1 MMGSRH
7 QNQNQHARLK
17 QLSKLADTFVLF
29 LLVIFFLGFLAFDYE
44 VFGLHEQ
51 IIAIPHEMEIYFEF
65 VPWIIFIVLVF
76 DLILKYLI
84 VEKNLKI
91 FFQHY
96 WLDVVMAA
104 LIPILLP
111 LKFMKMTLKPFKII
125 KTSKF
130 GYKANQKIG
139 KLREHFLPTTNHRLI
154 DEFLICNFVALSL
167 VIVRN

>member
-1 MMGSRH
+1 MGSKH
-7 QNQNQHARLK
+7 QNQHAKLK
-17 QLSKLADTFVLF
+17 KISKFADTSVLF

-44 VFGLHEQ
+44 IFGLHEQ
-51 IIAIPHEMEIYFEF
+51 IIAIPHQMEVYFEL

-76 DLILKYLI
+76 DLFLKYLI
-84 VEKNLKI
+84 VDKNLKI

-96 WLDVVMAA
+96 WFDIVMAS

-125 KTSKF
+125 KTGKF

-139 KLREHFLPTTNHRLI
+139 KLREHFFTN
-154 DEFLICNFVALSL
+154 DKS
-167 VIVRN
+167 

>member
-1 MMGSRH
+1 MGSKH
-7 QNQNQHARLK
+7 TDHHVKLK
-17 QLSKLADTFVLF
+17 KLSKFADISVLI

-44 VFGLHEQ
+44 IFGLHEQ
-51 IIAIPHEMEIYFEF
+51 IITIPHDMEVYFEF

-76 DLILKYLI
+76 DLFLKYLI

-104 LIPILLP
+104 LILILLP
-111 LKFMKMTLKPFKII
+111 LKFMKMTVKSFEII
-125 KTSKF
+125 KTGKF

-139 KLREHFLPTTNHRLI
+139 KIRQHFFTWDKTK
-154 DEFLICNFVALSL
+154 DG
-167 VIVRN
+167 

>member
-1 MMGSRH
+1 MGSKH
-7 QNQNQHARLK
+7 TDHHVKLK
-17 QLSKLADTFVLF
+17 KLSKFADISVLI

-44 VFGLHEQ
+44 IFGLHEQ
-51 IIAIPHEMEIYFEF
+51 IITIPHDMEVYFEF

-76 DLILKYLI
+76 DLFLKYLI

-111 LKFMKMTLKPFKII
+111 LKFMKMTVKSFKII
-125 KTSKF
+125 KTGKF

-139 KLREHFLPTTNHRLI
+139 KIRQHFFTWDKTK
-154 DEFLICNFVALSL
+154 DG
-167 VIVRN
+167 

>member
-1 MMGSRH
+1 MGSKH
-7 QNQNQHARLK
+7 TDHHVKLK
-17 QLSKLADTFVLF
+17 KLSKFADISVLI

-44 VFGLHEQ
+44 IFGLHEQ
-51 IIAIPHEMEIYFEF
+51 IITIPHEMEVYFEF

-76 DLILKYLI
+76 DLFLKYLI

-111 LKFMKMTLKPFKII
+111 LKFMKMTVKSFEII
-125 KTSKF
+125 KTGKF

-139 KLREHFLPTTNHRLI
+139 KIRQHFFTWDKTK
-154 DEFLICNFVALSL
+154 DG
-167 VIVRN
+167 

>member
-1 MMGSRH
+1 MGSKH
-7 QNQNQHARLK
+7 TNHHAKLK
-17 QLSKLADTFVLF
+17 NLSKFADISVLI

-44 VFGLHEQ
+44 IFGLHEQ
-51 IIAIPHEMEIYFEF
+51 IITIPHDMEVYFEF

-76 DLILKYLI
+76 DLFLKYLI
-84 VEKNLKI
+84 VEKNLKV

-111 LKFMKMTLKPFKII
+111 LKFMKMTVKSFKII
-125 KTSKF
+125 KTGKF

-139 KLREHFLPTTNHRLI
+139 KIRQHFFTWDKTK
-154 DEFLICNFVALSL
+154 DG
-167 VIVRN
+167 

>member
-1 MMGSRH
+1 MGSKH
-7 QNQNQHARLK
+7 TNHHVKLK
-17 QLSKLADTFVLF
+17 KLSKFADISVLI

-44 VFGLHEQ
+44 IFGLHEQ
-51 IIAIPHEMEIYFEF
+51 IITIPHDMEVYFEF

-76 DLILKYLI
+76 DLFLKYLI

-104 LIPILLP
+104 LILILLP
-111 LKFMKMTLKPFKII
+111 LKFMKMTVKSFEII
-125 KTSKF
+125 KTGKF

-139 KLREHFLPTTNHRLI
+139 KIRQHFFTWDKTK
-154 DEFLICNFVALSL
+154 DG
-167 VIVRN
+167 

>member
-1 MMGSRH
+1 MGSKH
-7 QNQNQHARLK
+7 PNQHARLK
-17 QLSKLADTFVLF
+17 KLSKFADTSVLI

-44 VFGLHEQ
+44 IFGLHEQ
-51 IIAIPHEMEIYFEF
+51 IITIPHELEVYFEF

-76 DLILKYLI
+76 DLFLKYLI

-111 LKFMKMTLKPFKII
+111 LKFMKMTVKSFKII
-125 KTSKF
+125 KTGKF

-139 KLREHFLPTTNHRLI
+139 KIRQHFFTGDKTK
-154 DEFLICNFVALSL
+154 DG
-167 VIVRN
+167 

>member
-1 MMGSRH
+1 MGSKH
-7 QNQNQHARLK
+7 TDHHVKLK
-17 QLSKLADTFVLF
+17 KLSKFADISVLI

-44 VFGLHEQ
+44 IFGLHEQ
-51 IIAIPHEMEIYFEF
+51 IITIPHDMEVYFEF

-76 DLILKYLI
+76 DLFLKYLI

-111 LKFMKMTLKPFKII
+111 LKFMNMTVKSFKII
-125 KTSKF
+125 KTGKF

-139 KLREHFLPTTNHRLI
+139 KIRQHFFTWDKTK
-154 DEFLICNFVALSL
+154 DG
-167 VIVRN
+167 

>member
-1 MMGSRH
+1 MGSKDTNH
-7 QNQNQHARLK
+7 HAKLK
-17 QLSKLADTFVLF
+17 KLSKFADISVLI

-44 VFGLHEQ
+44 IFGLHEQ
-51 IIAIPHEMEIYFEF
+51 IITIPHEMEVYFEF

-76 DLILKYLI
+76 DLFLKYLI

-111 LKFMKMTLKPFKII
+111 LKFMKMTVKSFKII
-125 KTSKF
+125 KTGKF

-139 KLREHFLPTTNHRLI
+139 KIRQHFFTWDKTK
-154 DEFLICNFVALSL
+154 DG
-167 VIVRN
+167 

>member
-1 MMGSRH
+1 MGSKHTDHRVK
-7 QNQNQHARLK
+7 LK
-17 QLSKLADTFVLF
+17 KLSKFADISVLI

-44 VFGLHEQ
+44 IFGLHEQ
-51 IIAIPHEMEIYFEF
+51 IITIPHEMEVYFEF

-76 DLILKYLI
+76 DLFLKYLI

-111 LKFMKMTLKPFKII
+111 LKFMKMTVKSFKII
-125 KTSKF
+125 KTGKF

-139 KLREHFLPTTNHRLI
+139 KIRQHFFTWDKTK
-154 DEFLICNFVALSL
+154 DG
-167 VIVRN
+167 

>member
-1 MMGSRH
+1 MGSKH
-7 QNQNQHARLK
+7 TNHHAKLK
-17 QLSKLADTFVLF
+17 KLSKFADISVLI

-44 VFGLHEQ
+44 IFGLHEQ
-51 IIAIPHEMEIYFEF
+51 IITIPHDMEVYFEF

-76 DLILKYLI
+76 DLFLKYLI

-91 FFQHY
+91 FFQNY

-111 LKFMKMTLKPFKII
+111 LKFMKMTVKSFKII
-125 KTSKF
+125 KTGKF

-139 KLREHFLPTTNHRLI
+139 KIRQHFFTWDKTK
-154 DEFLICNFVALSL
+154 DG
-167 VIVRN
+167 

>member
-1 MMGSRH
+1 MGSKH
-7 QNQNQHARLK
+7 TNHNAKLK
-17 QLSKLADTFVLF
+17 RLSKFADTSVLI

-44 VFGLHEQ
+44 IFGLHEQ
-51 IIAIPHEMEIYFEF
+51 IITIPHEMEVYFEF

-76 DLILKYLI
+76 DLFLKYLI

-111 LKFMKMTLKPFKII
+111 LKFMKMTVKSVKII
-125 KTSKF
+125 KTGKF
-130 GYKANQKIG
+130 GYKANQRIG
-139 KLREHFLPTTNHRLI
+139 KIRQHFFTWDKTK
-154 DEFLICNFVALSL
+154 DG
-167 VIVRN
+167 

>member
-1 MMGSRH
+1 MGSKH
-7 QNQNQHARLK
+7 TNHHAKLQK
-17 QLSKLADTFVLF
+17 LSKFADISVLI

-44 VFGLHEQ
+44 IFGLHEQ
-51 IIAIPHEMEIYFEF
+51 IITIPHEMEVYFEF

-76 DLILKYLI
+76 DLFLKYLI

-96 WLDVVMAA
+96 WLDVLMAA

-111 LKFMKMTLKPFKII
+111 LKFMKMTVKSFKII
-125 KTSKF
+125 KTGKF

-139 KLREHFLPTTNHRLI
+139 KIRQHFFSWDKTK
-154 DEFLICNFVALSL
+154 DG
-167 VIVRN
+167 

>member
-1 MMGSRH
+1 MGSKH
-7 QNQNQHARLK
+7 TNHHVKLK
-17 QLSKLADTFVLF
+17 KLSKFADISVLI

-44 VFGLHEQ
+44 IFGLHEQ
-51 IIAIPHEMEIYFEF
+51 IITIPHEMEVYFEF

-76 DLILKYLI
+76 DLFLKYLI

-111 LKFMKMTLKPFKII
+111 LKFMKMTVKSFKII
-125 KTSKF
+125 KTGKF

-139 KLREHFLPTTNHRLI
+139 KMRQHFFTWDKTK
-154 DEFLICNFVALSL
+154 DG
-167 VIVRN
+167 

>member
-1 MMGSRH
+1 MGSKH
-7 QNQNQHARLK
+7 PNQHTRLK
-17 QLSKLADTFVLF
+17 KVSKFADTSVLI

-44 VFGLHEQ
+44 IFGLHEQ
-51 IIAIPHEMEIYFEF
+51 IITIPHEMEVYFEF

-76 DLILKYLI
+76 DLFLKYLI

-111 LKFMKMTLKPFKII
+111 LKFMKMTVKSFKII
-125 KTSKF
+125 KTGKF

-139 KLREHFLPTTNHRLI
+139 KIRQHFFTGDKTK
-154 DEFLICNFVALSL
+154 DG
-167 VIVRN
+167 

>member
-1 MMGSRH
+1 MGSKH
-7 QNQNQHARLK
+7 QNQHVKLK
-17 QLSKLADTFVLF
+17 KLSKFADISVLF
-29 LLVIFFLGFLAFDYE
+29 LLAIFFIGFLAFDYE
-44 VFGLHEQ
+44 IFGLHEQ
-51 IIAIPHEMEIYFEF
+51 IIVIPHEMEIYFEL
-65 VPWIIFIVLVF
+65 VPWIIFMVLVF
-76 DLILKYLI
+76 DLFLKYLI

-96 WLDVVMAA
+96 WFDIVMAA

-139 KLREHFLPTTNHRLI
+139 KLREHFFT
-154 DEFLICNFVALSL
+154 DDKS
-167 VIVRN
+167 

>member
-1 MMGSRH
+1 MDNSNSPYGIKNTNH
-7 QNQNQHARLK
+7 HAKLK
-17 QLSKLADTFVLF
+17 KLSKFADISVLI

-44 VFGLHEQ
+44 IFGLHEQ
-51 IIAIPHEMEIYFEF
+51 IITIPHDMEVYFEF

-76 DLILKYLI
+76 DLFLKYLI

-91 FFQHY
+91 FFQNY

-111 LKFMKMTLKPFKII
+111 LKFMKMTVKSFKII
-125 KTSKF
+125 KTGKF

-139 KLREHFLPTTNHRLI
+139 KIRQHFFTWDKTK
-154 DEFLICNFVALSL
+154 DG
-167 VIVRN
+167 

>member
-1 MMGSRH
+1 MGSKH
-7 QNQNQHARLK
+7 QNQHAKLK
-17 QLSKLADTFVLF
+17 KISKFADISVLF
-29 LLVIFFLGFLAFDYE
+29 LLAIFFIGFLAFDYE
-44 VFGLHEQ
+44 IFGLHEQ
-51 IIAIPHEMEIYFEF
+51 IIVIPHEMEIYFEL
-65 VPWIIFIVLVF
+65 VPWIIFMVLIF
-76 DLILKYLI
+76 DLFLKYLI

-96 WLDVVMAA
+96 WFDIVMAE

-139 KLREHFLPTTNHRLI
+139 KLREHFFTN
-154 DEFLICNFVALSL
+154 DES
-167 VIVRN
+167 

>member
-1 MMGSRH
+1 MGSKH
-7 QNQNQHARLK
+7 TDHHVKLK
-17 QLSKLADTFVLF
+17 KLSKFADISVLI

-44 VFGLHEQ
+44 IFGLHEQ
-51 IIAIPHEMEIYFEF
+51 IITIPHEMEVYFEF

-76 DLILKYLI
+76 DLFLKYLI
-84 VEKNLKI
+84 VEKNLKV

-111 LKFMKMTLKPFKII
+111 LKFMKMTVKSFKII
-125 KTSKF
+125 KTGKF

-139 KLREHFLPTTNHRLI
+139 KIRQHFFTWDKTK
-154 DEFLICNFVALSL
+154 DG
-167 VIVRN
+167 

>member
-1 MMGSRH
+1 MGSKH
-7 QNQNQHARLK
+7 TDHHVKLK
-17 QLSKLADTFVLF
+17 KLSKFADISVLI

-44 VFGLHEQ
+44 IFGLHEQ
-51 IIAIPHEMEIYFEF
+51 IITIPHEMEVYFEF

-76 DLILKYLI
+76 DLFLKYLI

-111 LKFMKMTLKPFKII
+111 LKFMKMTVKSFKII
-125 KTSKF
+125 KTGKF

-139 KLREHFLPTTNHRLI
+139 KIRQHFFTWDKTK
-154 DEFLICNFVALSL
+154 DG
-167 VIVRN
+167 

>member
-1 MMGSRH
+1 MLLQTPLFCLVTYFLFLNFESVDLH
-7 QNQNQHARLK
+7 SHKNAKLK
-17 QLSKLADTFVLF
+17 KLSKFADISVLI

-44 VFGLHEQ
+44 IFGLHEQ
-51 IIAIPHEMEIYFEF
+51 IITIPHEMEVYFEF

-76 DLILKYLI
+76 DLFLKYLI

-111 LKFMKMTLKPFKII
+111 LKFMKMTVKSFKII
-125 KTSKF
+125 KTGKF

-139 KLREHFLPTTNHRLI
+139 KIRQHFFTWDKTK
-154 DEFLICNFVALSL
+154 DG
-167 VIVRN
+167 

>member
-1 MMGSRH
+1 MGSKH
-7 QNQNQHARLK
+7 TNHPAKLK
-17 QLSKLADTFVLF
+17 KLSEFADISVLI

-44 VFGLHEQ
+44 IFGLHEQ
-51 IIAIPHEMEIYFEF
+51 IITIPHEMEVYFEF

-76 DLILKYLI
+76 DLFLKYLI

-111 LKFMKMTLKPFKII
+111 LKFMKMTVKSFKII
-125 KTSKF
+125 KTGKF

-139 KLREHFLPTTNHRLI
+139 KIRQHFFTWDKTK
-154 DEFLICNFVALSL
+154 DG
-167 VIVRN
+167 

>member
-1 MMGSRH
+1 MGSKH
-7 QNQNQHARLK
+7 TNHHAKLK
-17 QLSKLADTFVLF
+17 KLSKFADISVLI

-44 VFGLHEQ
+44 IFGLHEQ
-51 IIAIPHEMEIYFEF
+51 IITIPHVMEVYFEF
-65 VPWIIFIVLVF
+65 VPWIIFVVLVF
-76 DLILKYLI
+76 DLFLKYLI

-111 LKFMKMTLKPFKII
+111 LKFMKMTVKSFKII
-125 KTSKF
+125 KTGKF

-139 KLREHFLPTTNHRLI
+139 KIRQHFSTWDKTK
-154 DEFLICNFVALSL
+154 DG
-167 VIVRN
+167 

>member
-1 MMGSRH
+1 MGSNH
-7 QNQNQHARLK
+7 QTQHAKLK
-17 QLSKLADTFVLF
+17 KLSKFADISVLF

-44 VFGLHEQ
+44 IFGLHEQ
-51 IIAIPHEMEIYFEF
+51 IITIPHEMEVYFEF

-76 DLILKYLI
+76 DLFLKYLI

-96 WLDVVMAA
+96 WLDVVTTA

-125 KTSKF
+125 KTGKF

-139 KLREHFLPTTNHRLI
+139 KLREHFFSSDRMK
-154 DEFLICNFVALSL
+154 DG
-167 VIVRN
+167 

>member
-1 MMGSRH
+1 MGSKH
-7 QNQNQHARLK
+7 TDHHIKLK
-17 QLSKLADTFVLF
+17 KLSKFADISVLI

-44 VFGLHEQ
+44 IFGLHEQ
-51 IIAIPHEMEIYFEF
+51 IITIPHAMEVYFEF

-76 DLILKYLI
+76 DLFLKYLI

-111 LKFMKMTLKPFKII
+111 LKFMKMTVKSFKII
-125 KTSKF
+125 KTGKF

-139 KLREHFLPTTNHRLI
+139 KIRQHFFTWDKTK
-154 DEFLICNFVALSL
+154 DG
-167 VIVRN
+167 

>member
-17 QLSKLADTFVLF
+17 KLSKLADTSVLF

-65 VPWIIFIVLVF
+65 VSWIIFIVLVF
-76 DLILKYLI
+76 DLILKYLS

-91 FFQHY
+91 FIQHY

-139 KLREHFLPTTNHRLI
+139 KLREHFFTN
-154 DEFLICNFVALSL
+154 DKS
-167 VIVRN
+167 